1 MRDASP
7 RDLCDLGGWSS
18 YDVPMKCY
26 IKPSIEASAPRLR
39 SDASS
44 SPLAACERNWH

>member
-18 YDVPMKCY
+18 YDVPMTCY
-26 IKPSIEASAPRLR
+26 IKPSIEAQRA
-39 SDASS
+39 A
-44 SPLAACERNWH
+44 LAQRREMVTVTGT